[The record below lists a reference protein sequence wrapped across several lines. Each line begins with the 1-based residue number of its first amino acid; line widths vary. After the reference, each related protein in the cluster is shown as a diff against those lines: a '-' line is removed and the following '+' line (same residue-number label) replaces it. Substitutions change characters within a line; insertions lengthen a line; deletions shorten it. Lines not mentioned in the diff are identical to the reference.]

1 MKKLFWGI
9 IAVFPFYLS
18 FAQTVVYQDASVFP
32 LCGKAV
38 EETSAR
44 YQRFPS
50 SLKET
55 ARPALWRLSENS
67 AGLYV
72 RFRSDAP
79 SIHAR
84 WTTRAHRMPHM
95 TDAGVSGLDLYAL
108 VDGKWHFAGS
118 GFVWGEAGKSR
129 ERKLVGNMEPQM
141 REYMLYLPLYDC
153 LDSLF
158 IGTPEGYALEQ
169 PVLDSPRRSRPVVMY
184 GTSIL
189 QGGCASRAG
198 MAHTAILSRWLDRE
212 VINLGF
218 SGNAHLDT
226 EVAQLI
232 ASVED
237 PSVIVLDYVPNCTAK
252 LIEDKGLGFFRIV
265 RDAHP
270 DVPVVFVEN
279 PEYTHSVLDLKIA
292 GEIKAKNDAQRA
304 LYESLRKAGEK
315 KLYYVK
321 GKGMTGDDGE
331 AAVDGV
337 HFTDLGMM
345 RYARH
350 LYPVLKK
357 LIGK

>member
-9 IAVFPFYLS
+9 IAVFSFYLS

-95 TDAGVSGLDLYAL
+95 TD
-108 VDGKWHFAGS
+108 
-118 GFVWGEAGKSR
+118 AGKSR

-345 RYARH
+345 RYACH